1 MSFFGKLKDRMFRS
15 SSKLDESLDAL
26 VGAEPAAEPEA
37 PKPGLLARLTGRAE
51 EPRRVL
57 DDAFIEEL
65 EDLLVQADL
74 GVDTALKVT
83 ANIAASRFGKR
94 VTTGEIKQA
103 LADEIARIMTPVAR
117 PLPLYPEVPEE
128 LAEKAVRMLARHR
141 ELGGD

>member
-26 VGAEPAAEPEA
+26 VSAEPAPAPEA
-37 PKPGLLARLTGRAE
+37 PKPGLLARLTGRPEA
-51 EPRRVL
+51 PRRVL

-74 GVDTALKVT
+74 GVETALKVT
-83 ANIAASRFGKR
+83 ANIAAGRFGKR
-94 VTTGEIKQA
+94 VSTGEIKQA

-117 PLPLYPEVPEE
+117 PLPLYPKKPQVV
-128 LAEKAVRMLARHR
+128 L
-141 ELGGD
+141 